1 MTYPYIPR
9 LISDRVK
16 KLFNAFPSLVLTGAR
31 QVGKSTLLKK
41 LFPDIPCVVFDPVHD
56 VQNARQDPELFL
68 KNHRPPIILDEIQYA
83 PALVPVIKRLIDE
96 NRIPGQYILTG
107 SQQWGVLNTVA
118 ESLAGRTAI
127 VNLEGFSF
135 SEMAKKQPE
144 KLWLERW
151 LLDPES
157 FLTKKQQR
165 LDLPYTLYE
174 LLWRGS
180 LPEAF
185 FLDRDVISD
194 YHYSYQKTY
203 IEKDIR
209 LLADLSDLQLFG
221 RFVKL
226 AAALV
231 AQEINYSEIGR
242 DLDVSPQTARRWL
255 ALLSHIFE
263 WFEVPAFSNNPV
275 KKVSLKPKGY
285 SADCG
290 QICFSQMI
298 SSKDAIASHPLM
310 GAIFE
315 NAIVSEIRK
324 QCLIMSSP
332 PQMYHWREH
341 QGAEIDL
348 LLERDGKFFP
358 IEIKASTKP
367 SKSDVKGIKTF
378 REKHSHLNVQ
388 KGLVI
393 APVDNVYGLS
403 AEDMVIPFDIF

>member
-9 LISDRVK
+9 LISARVK
-16 KLFNAFPSLVLTGAR
+16 KLFNTFPSLVLTGAR
-31 QVGKSTLLKK
+31 QVGKTTLLKN

-68 KNHRPPIILDEIQYA
+68 KNHHPPIILDEIQYA
-83 PALVPVIKRLIDE
+83 PELVPVVKRHIDK
-96 NRIPGQYILTG
+96 NRIAGQYILTG
-107 SQQWGVLNTVA
+107 SQQWGVLNIVA
-118 ESLAGRTAI
+118 ESLAGRAAI
-127 VNLEGFSF
+127 VNLDGFSF
-135 SEMAKKQPE
+135 SEMAKQQPE

-157 FLTKKQQR
+157 FLTKKQKR

-174 LLWRGS
+174 LLWRGC
-180 LPEAF
+180 LPETF
-185 FLDRDVISD
+185 FLDKDVIPD

-226 AAALV
+226 VAALV
-231 AQEINYSEIGR
+231 AKEVNYSEIGR
-242 DLDVSPQTARRWL
+242 DIDVSPQTARRWL
-255 ALLSHIFE
+255 ALLSQVFE
-263 WFEVPAFSNNPV
+263 WFEIPAFSNNSV

-285 SADCG
+285 FSDCG

-298 SSKDAIASHPLM
+298 SSKDAIASHPLI
-310 GAIFE
+310 GSLFE
-315 NAIVSEIRK
+315 NIIVAEIKK
-324 QCLIMSSP
+324 QCSIMSSP
-332 PQMYHWREH
+332 PHMYHWREH
-341 QGAEIDL
+341 QGAEVDL

-358 IEIKASTKP
+358 IEIKSSTKP
-367 SKSDVKGIKTF
+367 SKSDIKGIKAF
-378 REKHSHLNVQ
+378 REKHAHLNVQ

-393 APVDNVYGLS
+393 APVDDVYGLS
-403 AEDMVIPFDIF
+403 NNDIVIPFDIF